1 MIYLFYIC
9 LTFIN
14 YMNIKPKN
22 LMKKNLTFFA
32 FATMMVLGM
41 SSVFYACSDD
51 DDNNNSKEQGD
62 KAVKELQ
69 SRLLDEDGNVVFG
82 EPNDQGVYEV
92 GIETQ
97 TDAQK
102 LVSQY
107 AKDYSGAANYTYTL
121 PDARG
126 TVRVNQGDEEGV
138 HYNLEVRVKGIPEM
152 NLQVVEPNYME
163 GENKIIPFTSYDCNN
178 CSIPFKVP
186 NMAAK
191 KCPSCGSSNVRKKT
205 K

>member
-1 MIYLFYIC
+1 
-9 LTFIN
+9 
-14 YMNIKPKN
+14 
-22 LMKKNLTFFA
+22 MKKNYTFFT
-32 FATMMVLGM
+32 FATMMLLGM
-41 SSVFYACSDD
+41 SSVFYACSSD

-191 KCPSCGSSNVRKKT
+191 KCPSCGSSKVTKKT

>member
-1 MIYLFYIC
+1 
-9 LTFIN
+9 
-14 YMNIKPKN
+14 
-22 LMKKNLTFFA
+22 MKKNLTFFT
-32 FATMMVLGM
+32 FATLMLLGM
-41 SSVFYACSDD
+41 SSVFYACSSDD

-82 EPNDQGVYEV
+82 APNDQGVYEV

-191 KCPSCGSSNVRKKT
+191 KCPSCGSSNVTKKT

>member
-1 MIYLFYIC
+1 MKTNKFYL
-9 LTFIN
+9 LLATF
-14 YMNIKPKN
+14 MVC
-22 LMKKNLTFFA
+22 
-32 FATMMVLGM
+32 AT
-41 SSVFYACSDD
+41 SVFISCSSDD